1 MSDYRVMQDGERSS
15 IVIERLTLKGKAIM
29 ELCLER
35 GKNLCMKGFIDCQ
48 IEKGGIYTEVV
59 VAMID
64 HIDSELAR
72 TDNRQLRALLVDLQ
86 AYAHE
91 QLRLAESEAVPVS
104 QE

>member
-1 MSDYRVMQDGERSS
+1 MSDYKVMPDGERSS
-15 IVIERLTLKGKAIM
+15 IVLERLTLKGKAVM

-64 HIDSELAR
+64 HIDNELAR
-72 TDNRQLRALLVDLQ
+72 TEEKQLRALLLDLRT
-86 AYAHE
+86 YALE
-91 QLRLAESEAVPVS
+91 ELRLTGSEASVS